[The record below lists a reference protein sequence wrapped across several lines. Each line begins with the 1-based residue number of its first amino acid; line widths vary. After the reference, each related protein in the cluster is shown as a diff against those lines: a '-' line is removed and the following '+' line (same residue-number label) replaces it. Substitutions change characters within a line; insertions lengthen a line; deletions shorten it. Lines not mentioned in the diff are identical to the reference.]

1 MTMVLDTG
9 MPPFL
14 GLEGGVDSESEKMKG
29 LVSEGNWD
37 SVLKLIEDDLVA
49 SNLILTPMKNSG
61 DTLLHVAASEGQN
74 EVVKIVRE
82 LLREELQDMPGNAF
96 GNTPLHLAAG
106 NGHAETCRLIIEVA
120 PDLITKTN
128 DDGLTPI
135 FLAALTGYYDAF
147 SALTSMRLDLDDA
160 QIALKRGNGG
170 DTILHCALTLEN
182 FDLASEIIKKFSQL
196 IYCRNERGLT
206 PLHILAN
213 NPSAFR
219 SGCELGLLDRFFY
232 ESISVPTESKLI
244 ESSEKKKEDYS
255 HKLAGNYLL
264 CWTFFNLLW
273 SLLWSALS
281 ALGFSGLTAK
291 TRKRKSKHVWACK
304 VMHQLLDDLKRD
316 LDFRGMDT
324 GMDPHLQPSE
334 RMEEIKTN
342 TTLEVSKTPTPE
354 EEIASESETDSTQES
369 QRTPGQELNHKN
381 APKEVGLYS

>member
-281 ALGFSGLTAK
+281 ALVAVRAVVGASRPVWPFGPFYISSPFAVRLGQTSKAWARSGPYYRELGQASIL
-291 TRKRKSKHVWACK
+291 KSKR
-304 VMHQLLDDLKRD
+304 QLQSEPLHLLTYRFL
-316 LDFRGMDT
+316 LDFRVSLPKRGRENRSMY
-324 GMDPHLQPSE
+324 GHVKSCINFL
-334 RMEEIKTN
+334 
-342 TTLEVSKTPTPE
+342 TT
-354 EEIASESETDSTQES
+354 
-369 QRTPGQELNHKN
+369 
-381 APKEVGLYS
+381 